1 MYDTCEKNYY
11 DFFSPR
17 ITPKKKKKFIVSR
30 SVQFPQRLVRVNY
43 Y

>member
-17 ITPKKKKKFIVSR
+17 ITPKKKKIIVSR
-30 SVQFPQRLVRVNY
+30 SVQFPRRLVRVNY